1 MALKVE
7 ILSLS
12 GDTIRFLLWGADIA
26 LANALRRTMIA
37 ELPCMTIDDIFF
49 LDNSSVLPDE
59 TLAHRLGLVPLTTD
73 LDSYSTPDRCECKS
87 ELGCSRCRVVLTL
100 DVKADAEPRTVYS
113 GDLVSEDPK
122 IRPASPN
129 IELVKLA
136 PGQSVKF
143 EAYARL
149 GVGKT
154 HAKWQPVSMCVF
166 QHVGDEEVVALRGGS
181 SPSAP
186 SKGGTCFLFT
196 VESNGCLPPERIVS
210 ESARILIGKL
220 DELAGKVKRGET
232 ADEVVEF
239 EITEEVGRGLYSV
252 GAGDFEEEEE
262 GEGGQQE

>member
-1 MALKVE
+1 LKVE

-12 GDTIRFLLWGADIA
+12 GDTIRFLLRGADIA
-26 LANALRRTMIA
+26 LANALRRTMIS

-49 LDNSSVLPDE
+49 FDNSSVLPDE

-73 LDSYSTPDRCECKS
+73 LDSYALPDRCECKS

-122 IRPASPN
+122 IRPASPD

-136 PGQSVKF
+136 PRQSVKF

-166 QHVGDEEVVALRGGS
+166 QHVSDDEIAALGGS
-181 SPSAP
+181 ASGASAT
-186 SKGGTCFLFT
+186 KGGCFLFT
-196 VESNGCLPPERIVS
+196 VESNGCLPPERIVA
-210 ESARILIGKL
+210 ESARILIQKL
-220 DELAGKVKRGET
+220 DELSGKVKRGEM

-262 GEGGQQE
+262 EGGQQE